1 MLLLVLDLY
10 VLPLDLDLWPENMK
24 LVQRLL
30 MDMPFRI
37 VGALLPWLIDML
49 MPMLL
54 ALLLVLSKQLSHL
67 LQLLT
72 LHLL

>member
-10 VLPLDLDLWPENMK
+10 VLPLDLDLWPDNMK
-24 LVQRLL
+24 LRCRLL

-37 VGALLPWLIDML
+37 VGALLPLLIDML
-49 MPMLL
+49 MPMSL
-54 ALLLVLSKQLSHL
+54 ALLLVLSHL
-67 LQLLT
+67 LFILT